1 VELNMKEFKETG
13 KNLEEYFLSITKR
26 VARAWVIS

>member
-1 VELNMKEFKETG
+1 MKEFKETG

-26 VARAWVIS
+26 VARA